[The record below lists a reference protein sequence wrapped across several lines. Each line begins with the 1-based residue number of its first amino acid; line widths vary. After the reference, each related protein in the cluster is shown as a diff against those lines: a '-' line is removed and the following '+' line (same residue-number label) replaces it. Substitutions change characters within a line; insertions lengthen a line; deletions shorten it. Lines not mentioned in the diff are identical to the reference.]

1 MTRWIKQTVN
11 DWARR
16 AGYEVRAR
24 RQITKDGAHE
34 AIHSAATYSP
44 WNLDAEFRRVFD
56 IIAHQTLVD
65 RYRCFDL
72 WSLLGQVDHLQ
83 GAVLEVGVWKGGTGA
98 LLARRAQ
105 LGHPTAQ
112 VFLCDTFRGVVKA
125 SERDP
130 NYRGGEHADA
140 AVADVKALLDRVGAG
155 QVTILTGVFPDETAA
170 RIPPQPFR
178 FCHID
183 VDVYESAKQT
193 AEWIWDR
200 LVPGGLIVFDDYGFY
215 GCDGVRA
222 YVDEQRHRND
232 RVTIYN
238 LNGHATV
245 VKLR

>member
-1 MTRWIKQTVN
+1 
-11 DWARR
+11 
-16 AGYEVRAR
+16 
-24 RQITKDGAHE
+24 
-34 AIHSAATYSP
+34 
-44 WNLDAEFRRVFD
+44 
-56 IIAHQTLVD
+56 
-65 RYRCFDL
+65 
-72 WSLLGQVDHLQ
+72 
-83 GAVLEVGVWKGGTGA
+83 
-98 LLARRAQ
+98 
-105 LGHPTAQ
+105 
-112 VFLCDTFRGVVKA
+112 
-125 SERDP
+125 
-130 NYRGGEHADA
+130 
-140 AVADVKALLDRVGAG
+140 VKALLDRVGAG

-170 RIPPQPFR
+170 RIPPQAFR

-200 LVPGGLIVFDDYGFY
+200 LVPGGIIVFDDYGFY